1 MARRPIYAQIKQT
14 ILKDIDEGALS
25 TGDLLTPEVEL
36 AQRFGVSRP
45 TVRQAIL
52 ELTREGFLARRRGK
66 GTVVMRRQVNYP
78 AGRLLS
84 FTEEFAASGGQPSAK
99 IRSQSIVSAEHQL
112 AVRLGI
118 PVRGLVF
125 RLERVRSI
133 DGSPVAWQVS
143 HIAYSRVP
151 AIEANDF
158 RTASLYTTLRFRYG
172 LTIASADE
180 RIQAAVA
187 TDLDSELLGIP
198 TGSPLFR
205 IERRAFTDAGDVVE
219 VADSMYRADRY
230 EVRLLLTR

>member
-1 MARRPIYAQIKQT
+1 
-14 ILKDIDEGALS
+14 
-25 TGDLLTPEVEL
+25 
-36 AQRFGVSRP
+36 
-45 TVRQAIL
+45 
-52 ELTREGFLARRRGK
+52 
-66 GTVVMRRQVNYP
+66 
-78 AGRLLS
+78 
-84 FTEEFAASGGQPSAK
+84 
-99 IRSQSIVSAEHQL
+99 
-112 AVRLGI
+112 
-118 PVRGLVF
+118 
-125 RLERVRSI
+125 
-133 DGSPVAWQVS
+133 VAWQVS
-143 HIAYSRVP
+143 HIAYSKVP